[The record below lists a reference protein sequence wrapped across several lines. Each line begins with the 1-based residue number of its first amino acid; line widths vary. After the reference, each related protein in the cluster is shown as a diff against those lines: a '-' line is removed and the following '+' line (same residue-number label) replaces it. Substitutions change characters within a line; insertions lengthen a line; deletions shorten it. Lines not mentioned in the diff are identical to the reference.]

1 MTGKAL
7 AAGALALGA
16 LFAFAAPALAF
27 VGPTQNPPSGYGAI
41 GSDSSNNV
49 AIGTSTTASTT
60 KLLVIGA
67 TNDASTYAAA
77 FKSNNGT
84 AVIFARD
91 DGAVSIATSTLTA
104 GDTIIGDNLILG
116 GTLTASNLGGSSISA
131 GNVSAGQFGSNTGGG
146 NYEFTNPLGVGAGNY
161 ATSTNMLWVGDSQ
174 YGMNAQGGTL
184 RLLNLVNGGPI
195 DLRVNNSGTLEDAL
209 VVQGSGNVGIGTTN
223 PQTNL
228 DVRGSENFAT
238 TDYVTGSTGSTIAFR
253 TGAATGNTYS
263 YLQQYIAGATAYGNL
278 DLNPFGGDVG
288 IGTTT
293 PSQPLTVNGNIYS
306 DNSGGSSEQVLI
318 GQSSTY
324 PGIWLGANAA
334 APTLSNY
341 ALLTDGTGATFL
353 NTPSGDAL
361 YLRVSNANYLT
372 IATSAATFSYTN
384 GGNIQFNGSSTSAMN
399 FTNGTPATSGSND
412 AAPDFSFGSYF
423 WNGSASTR
431 DWWNVFPSLGSGT
444 NPASTL
450 EITHSGTSGAS
461 AVYFGTSVGIGTTTP
476 AYPLTVN
483 GSIYANTNDGIGV
496 YINPGSA
503 LVRDAASSISSTDT
517 VYMDFPRVSFRD
529 PSNGYSTGMVINNGN
544 VGIGTTTPAFPLS
557 VNGTT
562 SASAYCISGA
572 NCITSWPSGGG
583 SSSTVSAGNVSSGQ
597 FGSNTGGGNYT
608 FPLSGSIFLDGVTTE
623 RISGNGI
630 GEIGIDYNESGTST
644 DLFDVYNGTTAQF
657 VIQRAGN
664 IGIGVTTPGNPL
676 TVHGIVEDFGD
687 SSTNAIYEFNDQT
700 TGANGWIGIPNWDDS
715 TMYIYGPTSNSI
727 QEAAKYGNGTWNFLA
742 GGNTVMTIA
751 SSGNVGIGT
760 TNPAAALQITGA
772 GNALVGGQ
780 PELSIQGT
788 TATNNTTLQIQSTN
802 GTSTAWDI
810 DASAISAGSFANS
823 FLLYDASSTERPF
836 LVDQNDNVYLGNVL
850 SSSGSTISGAKFTV
864 LSGGNVGIGT
874 TIPNALL
881 TIDTQNTSP
890 TTTAPTYM
898 GDVRILGDSG
908 ANGTE
913 NENGGLEFL
922 GSTSGSGGNGY
933 GWREFSPDLLS
944 SNVPLIFQGRKASSS
959 WTDVMALGSGS
970 SFGNVGIGTTT
981 PGSTLTV
988 NGTISIS
995 NPQGLAGPYL
1005 GVSGS
1010 DLTVS
1015 STLASSS
1022 VSFDIYNATTT
1033 APYNFSKVFTSN
1045 AKKITSVAC
1054 SEYAAATT
1062 TIELFYTTSVT
1073 ATTGTTVLSSI
1084 TCGQAGASA
1093 TSFTNATVPA
1103 GDYLMADVTATAGTP
1118 TWTTVNVAATAQ

>member
-7 AAGALALGA
+7 AAGAFALGA

-77 FKSNNGT
+77 FKSSNGT

-184 RLLNLVNGGPI
+184 RLLNLVSGGPI
-195 DLRVNNSGTLEDAL
+195 ALRVNNSGTLDDAL

-223 PQTNL
+223 PLYNL
-228 DVRGSENFAT
+228 D
-238 TDYVTGSTGSTIAFR
+238 IA
-253 TGAATGNTYS
+253 
-263 YLQQYIAGATAYGNL
+263 
-278 DLNPFGGDVG
+278 
-288 IGTTT
+288 
-293 PSQPLTVNGNIYS
+293 
-306 DNSGGSSEQVLI
+306 GGSSATQFHI
-318 GQSSTY
+318 
-324 PGIWLGANAA
+324 
-334 APTLSNY
+334 SNS
-341 ALLTDGTGATFL
+341 GTGL
-353 NTPSGDAL
+353 DSGL
-361 YLRVSNANYLT
+361 YFEAYNGYAGT
-372 IATSAATFSYTN
+372 ISA
-384 GGNIQFNGSSTSAMN
+384 GSE
-399 FTNGTPATSGSND
+399 
-412 AAPDFSFGSYF
+412 
-423 WNGSASTR
+423 WNGSNWIAKQSAQSSIGFNDGQINFSGNT
-431 DWWNVFPSLGSGT
+431 SL
-444 NPASTL
+444 
-450 EITHSGTSGAS
+450 TSGNS
-461 AVYFGTSVGIGTTTP
+461 FTPTTLMTILPSGSVGIGTTNPGGNGEQLSIAGKANGFMTVTDNGSNEVYLQSNAGSGGGRVGSLNNQGFQIVVGTSPVISVTTSTNVGIGVTSPSAKLAINTTGFAGTAPSSIFQAYAGTVSSTAGTDTNLGSFGFTNGGNQVSLGIHGYQVTGGTGWTNTTIGLGMDVDNTTRAGANIWLNANGDVSIGTTAPDRLLSLSKSSGIVGISLSSNGTEWDIDNRANNESEGNAFSIDDQNTWPQFIISTSGYVGIGKVSP
-476 AYPLTVN
+476 AYPLDVSGTVN
-483 GSIYANTNDGIGV
+483 
-496 YINPGSA
+496 
-503 LVRDAASSISSTDT
+503 AA
-517 VYMDFPRVSFRD
+517 
-529 PSNGYSTGMVINNGN
+529 G
-544 VGIGTTTPAFPLS
+544 
-557 VNGTT
+557 
-562 SASAYCISGA
+562 YCISGA
-572 NCITSWPSGGG
+572 NCITSWPSGSG

-597 FGSNTGGGNYT
+597 FGSNTGGGNYS
-608 FPLSGSIFLDGVTTE
+608 FPGNVSI
-623 RISGNGI
+623 
-630 GEIGIDYNESGTST
+630 
-644 DLFDVYNGTTAQF
+644 GTT
-657 VIQRAGN
+657 
-664 IGIGVTTPGNPL
+664 TPL
-676 TVHGIVEDFGD
+676 TINNNTEL
-687 SSTNAIYEFNDQT
+687 SL
-700 TGANGWIGIPNWDDS
+700 
-715 TMYIYGPTSNSI
+715 YGVWYSGVDLG
-727 QEAAKYGNGTWNFLA
+727 GNGTADMMRLFTDGA
-742 GGNTVMTIA
+742 GNGYLYTTAANGSVGNLYLGTASTTQLTILKN
-751 SSGNVGIGT
+751 GNVGIGT
-760 TNPAAALQITGA
+760 TNPTGTVDIFSTL
-772 GNALVGGQ
+772 NAPLGQ
-780 PELSIQGT
+780 GPGLYLDDNS
-788 TATNNTTLQIQSTN
+788 NNTALELNNSN
-802 GTSTAWDI
+802 GTGTDPWYLDL
-810 DASAISAGSFANS
+810 ASHQAGSFANGVRFQDAS
-823 FLLYDASSTERPF
+823 TTAIPFLLNSSG
-836 LVDQNDNVYLGNVL
+836 NAYIGNVQ
-850 SSSGSTISGAKFTV
+850 STGGSTISGANLTV
-864 LSGGNVGIGT
+864 LSSGDLGIGT

-944 SNVPLIFQGRKASSS
+944 TNVPLIFQGRKASSS
-959 WTDVMALGSGS
+959 WTDVMALGSGV

-1033 APYNFSKVFTSN
+1033 APYNFSKVFTAN